1 MKDVMITVRSRQSQP
16 DGSDEDSLELV
27 TEGKY
32 YHDDEKTVISYE
44 ESEIT
49 GFDGCT
55 TTFSVYPDR
64 IIMNREGNG
73 SGDMI
78 FDRERRHQYY
88 YETPVGSMML
98 GVVTLSSKIQLHNSG
113 GSIEVH
119 YLLDLDNIVFS
130 RNSFVIDVR

>member
-16 DGSDEDSLELV
+16 DGSDEDSIELV

-49 GFDGCT
+49 GFGGCT

-64 IIMNREGNG
+64 IIMNRDGNG
-73 SGDMI
+73 SSDMI
-78 FDRERRHQYY
+78 FDSERRHQYY

-98 GVVTLSSKIQLHNSG
+98 GVVTLSSKSQLHNSG
-113 GSIEVH
+113 GSLEVH
-119 YLLDLDNIVFS
+119 YLLDLDNKVFS